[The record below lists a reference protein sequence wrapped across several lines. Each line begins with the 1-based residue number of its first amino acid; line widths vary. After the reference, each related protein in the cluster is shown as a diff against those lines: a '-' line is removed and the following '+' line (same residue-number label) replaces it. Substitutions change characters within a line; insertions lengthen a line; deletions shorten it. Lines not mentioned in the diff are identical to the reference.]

1 MEFINLQ
8 DPSRLLQTVDVI
20 DISVDPDPDTHD
32 NSFDIWGHLPDVL
45 HINSTASGT
54 VHGATDVE
62 VSAVI
67 TSLRVNA
74 VIFVV
79 LLLLYELAFRAVPS
93 VYRNNRPSDIVLPKS
108 MLPLNW
114 VPTILRVSWSQV
126 RNVVGLDGYFFL
138 RYIRFCFQI
147 TSVTGL
153 WGIVILWPVYASGGN
168 DAHGWYHLSMANLQS
183 GSWYLW
189 FPTGFMCFLTSYLI
203 FLLNE
208 EYKHYVECRMEFLAK
223 GDSHVHP
230 QQRYTL
236 LVEDIPNELRSD
248 NALHDYFNELF
259 PGHIHASCIVLNVP
273 DLVELYDRRDKVV
286 RRLEKCQAILEVLK
300 KRPCHRVGAHKYMD
314 VFGRRVGLLEDDPRL
329 PPRGEKVDSIQYYTK
344 YLTILNENVAEK
356 QREKMKLAST
366 GENSR
371 RASEWISH
379 SLGLLG
385 ASPSNIFSSEG
396 DGLMISSTGTL
407 NLSSGLFLI
416 VRKLGVDFFV
426 GGLATLHRPFDV
438 VVDTMVGRTLTST
451 GFITFTDLASVTCAV
466 RAPLTHEAGVLS
478 VQMAPDPRDVEWN
491 NAHIDKSWSEGRQ
504 WTVDFFLALGA
515 VLWSVPVAAVQALAN
530 LNSLSTIPGL
540 SWVTHATTSDFAAFL
555 NGYLPVLALMG
566 LIAALPPFFE
576 WIASKVERRKSKS
589 DTQHSVLKRFFY
601 YQLAN
606 VYVTVTAGSIL
617 DSLAEI
623 LDHPSNA
630 FTILGI
636 SLPTVVGYFVMFLF
650 TKILAG
656 LPLTL
661 LNVGPLLN
669 RILGSLLCRERIMS
683 QRELEEEYKPIP
695 MRLGRQYPNQLLVV
709 VIMFTYATISPVILP
724 VGALYF
730 LAAFVVY
737 KKQLLLVYSSTY
749 ESGGVFFPTACY
761 RTMVGLVAA
770 QVTLIGYTVLR
781 QGYYQPMVLL
791 PLTFYTVTM
800 MSVFK
805 QLYKD
810 PGQYLSLERAVDLD
824 KKRAENVA
832 DAFDENVY
840 RQPILVFKDLEQMP
854 HRSPKGSDFGT
865 GGGAPLDGTE
875 KAV

>member
-1 MEFINLQ
+1 
-8 DPSRLLQTVDVI
+8 
-20 DISVDPDPDTHD
+20 
-32 NSFDIWGHLPDVL
+32 
-45 HINSTASGT
+45 
-54 VHGATDVE
+54 
-62 VSAVI
+62 
-67 TSLRVNA
+67 
-74 VIFVV
+74 
-79 LLLLYELAFRAVPS
+79 
-93 VYRNNRPSDIVLPKS
+93 
-108 MLPLNW
+108 
-114 VPTILRVSWSQV
+114 
-126 RNVVGLDGYFFL
+126 
-138 RYIRFCFQI
+138 
-147 TSVTGL
+147 
-153 WGIVILWPVYASGGN
+153 
-168 DAHGWYHLSMANLQS
+168 
-183 GSWYLW
+183 
-189 FPTGFMCFLTSYLI
+189 
-203 FLLNE
+203 
-208 EYKHYVECRMEFLAK
+208 MEFLAK

-248 NALHDYFNELF
+248 DALQNYFDDMF
-259 PGHIHASCIVLNVP
+259 PGHIHSSCIVLNVP
-273 DLVELYDRRDKVV
+273 DLVELYDRREKVV
-286 RRLEKCQAILEVLK
+286 RRLEKCQAILEVLQ
-300 KRPCHRVGAHKYMD
+300 KRPCHKVGTHMYMN
-314 VFGRRVGLLEDDPRL
+314 VLGRRVGLLEDDPRL

-344 YLTILNENVAEK
+344 YLTILNENVAK
-356 QREKMKLAST
+356 LQREKMKLASA
-366 GENSR
+366 GESSR

-385 ASPSNIFSSEG
+385 TPSNVFSNEG
-396 DGLMISSTGTL
+396 DGLMISSSGSM

-416 VRKLGVDFFV
+416 VRKLGVDFFM

-438 VVDTMVGRTLTST
+438 VVETMVGRTLTST

-478 VQMAPDPRDVEWN
+478 VQMAPDSRDVEWN
-491 NAHIDKSWSEGRQ
+491 NAHIDKAWSNGRQ
-504 WTVDFFLALGA
+504 WTADLFLAIGA

-530 LNSLSTIPGL
+530 LDSLSTIPGL
-540 SWVTHATTSDFAAFL
+540 SWVTHATTSEFAAFL
-555 NGYLPVLALMG
+555 NGYLPVVALMG
-566 LIAALPPFFE
+566 LIAALPPLFE

-630 FTILGI
+630 FTILGK

-656 LPLTL
+656 LPFTL
-661 LNVGPLLN
+661 LNVGPLVN
-669 RILGSLLCRERIMS
+669 RILSSLLCRERIMS
-683 QRELEEEYKPIP
+683 QRELNEEYMPIP
-695 MRLGRQYPNQLLVV
+695 MRLGRQYPNQLLVI
-709 VIMFTYATISPVILP
+709 VIIFTYATISPVILP

-730 LAAFVVY
+730 LSAFVVY

-749 ESGGVFFPTACY
+749 ESGGSFFPTACH

-781 QGYYQPMVLL
+781 QGFYQPMVLL
-791 PLTFYTVTM
+791 PLTFYTASM

-805 QLYKD
+805 HLYKD

-824 KKRAENVA
+824 KKSTEQVA
-832 DAFDENVY
+832 NAFDENVY
-840 RQPILVFKDLEQMP
+840 RQPILVLEDLEPMP
-854 HRSPKGSDFGT
+854 HRSPKGSDFGSS
-865 GGGAPLDGTE
+865 GGNLSDGTE